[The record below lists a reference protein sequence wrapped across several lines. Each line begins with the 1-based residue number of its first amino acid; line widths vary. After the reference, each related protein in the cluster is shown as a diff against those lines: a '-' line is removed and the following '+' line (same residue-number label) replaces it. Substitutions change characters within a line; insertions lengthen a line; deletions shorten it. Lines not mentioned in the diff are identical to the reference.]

1 MDIPRSDAGVLASD
15 VVDQRL
21 HQRLNLRQ
29 FTERVELREL
39 DHKLVGIEWIE
50 RALVFELHASATCKN
65 VLVKSTPGSLDEDE
79 EDEEDDGDEDEEPEA
94 AGDEAAA

>member
-1 MDIPRSDAGVLASD
+1 MEFRFALEIVLAPAWIFRAPTPGWLASD

-50 RALVFELHASATCKN
+50 RALVFELHGQQ
-65 VLVKSTPGSLDEDE
+65 L
-79 EDEEDDGDEDEEPEA
+79 
-94 AGDEAAA
+94 